1 MNLISTPNQNPTSP
15 LSHEHYRQLEAI
27 VGESGIDHCS
37 EIDPVEQNRIFRSI
51 APETTVNSII
61 YPNTQ
66 TELADVIAYAKQHKL
81 GILPCGKGSKLHWG
95 GLVKNV
101 NLIVSTQR
109 LNQLIEHA
117 VGDLT
122 VTVEAGM
129 SVHQLQ
135 QILAATGQFLALDPA
150 YPETATIGGIIATAD
165 TGSLRQRYRG
175 VRDQILGISFVR
187 SDGKMTKA
195 GGRVVKNV
203 AGYDLMKLLTGSY
216 GTLGM
221 ISQVTLRVYPV
232 SPTSQTVLLTGKSE
246 AIAIATQTL
255 LSSALTPIAVD
266 LLSPKLLEKLNKG
279 SEMGLIVR
287 FQSLPESVEQQATRL
302 LEIGE
307 KLGLIGERYI
317 QDDHHLWQQLKQL
330 IWQSNEDPQIICKIG
345 VTPTE
350 AVATLSQCQT
360 SGLIHA
366 GVGLGVLR
374 WETVAP
380 EIVPKKIL
388 ELRNWCNTKG
398 GFLSILDA
406 PSEVKQQVEVW
417 GYNGNA
423 LDLMRRIKQQF
434 DPENIFSP
442 HRFVGEI

>member
-15 LSHEHYRQLEAI
+15 LSREHYRQLEAI

-37 EIDPVEQNRIFRSI
+37 EIDPVDQNRIFRSI

-66 TELADVIAYAKQHKL
+66 AELADVIAYAKQHQL

-150 YPETATIGGIIATAD
+150 YPETATIGGIIATGD

-187 SDGKMTKA
+187 SDGKIAKA
-195 GGRVVKNV
+195 GGREVINWILRNI
-203 AGYDLMKLLTGSY
+203 GNDFSSY
-216 GTLGM
+216 
-221 ISQVTLRVYPV
+221 VT
-232 SPTSQTVLLTGKSE
+232 S
-246 AIAIATQTL
+246 
-255 LSSALTPIAVD
+255 LSSFSD
-266 LLSPKLLEKLNKG
+266 
-279 SEMGLIVR
+279 
-287 FQSLPESVEQQATRL
+287 F
-302 LEIGE
+302 
-307 KLGLIGERYI
+307 
-317 QDDHHLWQQLKQL
+317 
-330 IWQSNEDPQIICKIG
+330 SNCTFNG
-345 VTPTE
+345 
-350 AVATLSQCQT
+350 
-360 SGLIHA
+360 
-366 GVGLGVLR
+366 
-374 WETVAP
+374 
-380 EIVPKKIL
+380 KK
-388 ELRNWCNTKG
+388 
-398 GFLSILDA
+398 
-406 PSEVKQQVEVW
+406 
-417 GYNGNA
+417 
-423 LDLMRRIKQQF
+423 
-434 DPENIFSP
+434 
-442 HRFVGEI
+442 

>member
-1 MNLISTPNQNPTSP
+1 MNLISTANHNPTSP
-15 LSHEHYRQLEAI
+15 LSREHYRQLEAI
-27 VGESGIDHCS
+27 VGESGISDCS
-37 EIDPVEQNRIFRSI
+37 EIDPNDQNRIFRSI

-66 TELADVIAYAKQHKL
+66 AELAEVITYAKQHQL

-101 NLIVSTQR
+101 NLIISTER

-129 SVHQLQ
+129 PFAQLQ
-135 QILAATGQFLALDPA
+135 QILAEKGQFLALDPT
-150 YPETATIGGIIATAD
+150 YSETATVGGIVATGD

-187 SDGKMTKA
+187 CDGKIAKA

-203 AGYDLMKLLTGSY
+203 AGYDLMKLFTGSY
-216 GTLGM
+216 GTLGI
-221 ISQVTLRVYPV
+221 ISQVTWRVYPV
-232 SPTSQTVLLTGKSE
+232 SQASQTVLLTGEKQ
-246 AIAIATQTL
+246 AIATATQTL
-255 LSSALTPIAVD
+255 LSSALTPVAVD
-266 LLSPKLLEKLNKG
+266 LLSSQLLEKLNKNA
-279 SEMGLIVR
+279 EMGLIVC
-287 FQSLPESVEQQATRL
+287 FQSLPESVNQQATRL
-302 LEIGE
+302 LEVGE
-307 KLGLIGERYI
+307 KLGLNGEI
-317 QDDHHLWQQLKQL
+317 HSQNDDNLWHQLKQF
-330 IWQSNEDPQIICKIG
+330 IWQPGEETKMICKIG

-350 AVATLSQCQT
+350 AVATLSQCQ
-360 SGLIHA
+360 GLGVIHA

-374 WETVAP
+374 WESVNS
-380 EIVPKKIL
+380 EHLLK
-388 ELRNWCNTKG
+388 LRNWCNTKG

-406 PSEVKQQVEVW
+406 PTPVKQQLDVW

-423 LDLMRRIKQQF
+423 LELMRRIKKQF
-434 DPENIFSP
+434 DPENLFSP